1 MFFSVS
7 DNKTDGKRKGSRK
20 SIKKKSLII
29 IAEYNPFHN
38 GHLYQMEKARK
49 ETNADYTVVIL
60 SGNFVQR
67 GEPAILDEQTRAG
80 LAVEAGADLVLRNP
94 TAFATAS
101 ADYFALGAVRVL
113 KEIPGELFLSF
124 GSEEGRTTV
133 MEEAASLLGDK
144 EEEYYSFIRERL
156 SQGISFPRAREEFLV
171 CHIPGLKGLMQQ
183 PNNILGIEYIKHIN
197 RLVGARCRI
206 HTVLRKGAGYKDP
219 APGHFMSAT
228 GVRRLILAGRK
239 GWERAVPLWT
249 QKALKHA
256 SLVAPSMMMP
266 YLRYLIT
273 REGES
278 LSRYRDMVE
287 GLENRIV
294 SSLPEEGSYEG
305 LVTAVGTKRYTD
317 ATIKRAL
324 LAAFLGLTKEE
335 FGDMNGLNYPYI
347 RILGRTENGN
357 RLLAEIRR
365 SSSVP
370 FIHNENRYPWKKYY
384 TKKTSL
390 DLFRGLE
397 TKAENL
403 YRMLLHE
410 M

>member
-1 MFFSVS
+1 
-7 DNKTDGKRKGSRK
+7 
-20 SIKKKSLII
+20 
-29 IAEYNPFHN
+29 
-38 GHLYQMEKARK
+38 
-49 ETNADYTVVIL
+49 
-60 SGNFVQR
+60 
-67 GEPAILDEQTRAG
+67 
-80 LAVEAGADLVLRNP
+80 
-94 TAFATAS
+94 
-101 ADYFALGAVRVL
+101 
-113 KEIPGELFLSF
+113 
-124 GSEEGRTTV
+124 
-133 MEEAASLLGDK
+133 
-144 EEEYYSFIRERL
+144 
-156 SQGISFPRAREEFLV
+156 
-171 CHIPGLKGLMQQ
+171 
-183 PNNILGIEYIKHIN
+183 
-197 RLVGARCRI
+197 
-206 HTVLRKGAGYKDP
+206 
-219 APGHFMSAT
+219 
-228 GVRRLILAGRK
+228 
-239 GWERAVPLWT
+239 
-249 QKALKHA
+249 
-256 SLVAPSMMMP
+256 
-266 YLRYLIT
+266 
-273 REGES
+273 
-278 LSRYRDMVE
+278 
-287 GLENRIV
+287 
-294 SSLPEEGSYEG
+294 LPEEGSYEG